1 MRRVNRSAILSNVSL
16 KASRYENE
24 VINHIDRHAQKER
37 RDQVPAREPKS
48 PVVHTILVW
57 DPQSRQVTRSWSF

>member
-1 MRRVNRSAILSNVSL
+1 MRRIQRSAILSMVSL

-37 RDQVPAREPKS
+37 RDQAPAVCEPNYYPEMK
-48 PVVHTILVW
+48 W
-57 DPQSRQVTRSWSF
+57 DTKSRQINRSWSF